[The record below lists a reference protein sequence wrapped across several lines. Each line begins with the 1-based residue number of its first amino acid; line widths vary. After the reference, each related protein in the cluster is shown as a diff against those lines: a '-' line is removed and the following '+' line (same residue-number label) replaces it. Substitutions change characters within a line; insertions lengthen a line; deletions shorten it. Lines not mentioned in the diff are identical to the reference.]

1 MTFGEVV
8 RKPGREESTGG
19 WGMDYKGGAGLGR
32 NEEGF
37 NLKPVKFEGARKN
50 PGGIQKMWRK
60 YGKQG

>member
-1 MTFGEVV
+1 
-8 RKPGREESTGG
+8 
-19 WGMDYKGGAGLGR
+19 MDYKGRAGLGR